1 MSLKEY
7 FESTDGIG
15 VLSTADADCNVDS
28 AIYASPHFMEEDV
41 VALIMRPRQ
50 SYANIQ
56 SNPKA
61 AYLYV
66 EKGPGYKGKR
76 LTLEKTGQE
85 DNPEAVNQFRR
96 KGHGCQDDQKQATL
110 VYFKITGVRPLIG
123 DGPET

>member
-28 AIYASPHFMEEDV
+28 AIYASPHFIEADAI
-41 VALIMRPRQ
+41 ALIMRPRQ
-50 SYANIQ
+50 SYNNIQ
-56 SNPKA
+56 VNPKA

-66 EKGPGYKGKR
+66 EKGPGYAGKR
-76 LTLEKTGQE
+76 LTLKKTGE
-85 DNPEAVNQFRR
+85 EADTQVVNQLRR
-96 KGHGCQDDQKQATL
+96 KGHGCQDDQDQATL